1 MNQASLGSRR
11 WLTLVTAVL
20 AMFVVGV
27 IYAYGVFLPVFMRE
41 YGWERSTA
49 ALPQSV
55 QLFVYAVG
63 MGLGGALQD
72 RTNPTLIALAGSLVF
87 AAGICL
93 APLSTSLLELAL
105 TLGLTTGLGFGFVYV
120 SAVTSVL
127 TSFPERRGL
136 VAGVVVGAFGL
147 GTFVW
152 APASQALLDSGMHWT
167 RVFLLFGL
175 SALVVLPLLSL
186 GIRSPW
192 RPHHRPGE
200 HAGASGLRLA
210 EALRTPLFWLV
221 FAGYTLVTTAG
232 LMWFAHFKAFGVS
245 QGMSAAQAAFLA
257 SLTAVGGALG
267 RLLMGYASDHIGRFP
282 SLLGACALEIGL
294 FIGFGFGVPHAA
306 IFAFAAL
313 SGFAFGTWLA
323 LYGPTSTDL
332 FGMRSAGSI
341 YGALY
346 LSYGIGGLAG
356 PMLGGLLADLSG
368 DYALAFFVMAGV
380 CAAGGVLFLLAMLQ
394 RPPQFEHPPAAEEEF
409 PV

>member
-1 MNQASLGSRR
+1 
-11 WLTLVTAVL
+11 
-20 AMFVVGV
+20 
-27 IYAYGVFLPVFMRE
+27 
-41 YGWERSTA
+41 
-49 ALPQSV
+49 
-55 QLFVYAVG
+55 
-63 MGLGGALQD
+63 
-72 RTNPTLIALAGSLVF
+72 
-87 AAGICL
+87 
-93 APLSTSLLELAL
+93 
-105 TLGLTTGLGFGFVYV
+105 
-120 SAVTSVL
+120 
-127 TSFPERRGL
+127 
-136 VAGVVVGAFGL
+136 VVGAFGL

-152 APASQALLDSGMHWT
+152 APAAQALLDAGTHWT

-192 RPHHRPGE
+192 RRHQRPGE
-200 HAGASGLRLA
+200 HAGASGLSLG
-210 EALRTPLFWLV
+210 EALRAPLFWLV
-221 FAGYTLVTTAG
+221 FAAYTLVTTAG
-232 LMWFAHFKAFGVS
+232 LMWFAHFKVFGVS
-245 QGMSAAQAAFLA
+245 QGMTAAQAAFLA

-267 RLLMGYASDHIGRFP
+267 RVLMGYASDHIGRFP
-282 SLLGACALEIGL
+282 SLIGASALEVGL
-294 FIGFGFGVPHAA
+294 FVGFGLGVPHAA

-380 CAAGGVLFLLAMLQ
+380 CAAGGALFLLAMLR
-394 RPPQFEHPPAAEEEF
+394 RPPQFAHPPAAEEEF